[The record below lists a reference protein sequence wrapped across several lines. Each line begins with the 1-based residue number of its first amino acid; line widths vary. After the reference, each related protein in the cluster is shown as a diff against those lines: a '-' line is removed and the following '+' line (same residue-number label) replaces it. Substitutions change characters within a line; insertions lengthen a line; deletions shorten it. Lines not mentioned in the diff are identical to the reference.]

1 MPQPFRDA
9 VTICKTILRNGYDAY
24 VVNMHLQK
32 EIMRGDKIREVDIA
46 CECTF
51 DELVRIYP
59 NAVKSSRDGVIAEI
73 TEGDT
78 LVFAYM
84 TDIEESSYT
93 DRTLMRIT
101 PYMLERLRGLGRE
114 PANLVLPFA
123 ATPTA
128 DTVDF
133 EEFKSGVIHM
143 RGIPDLLLRRN
154 YLLAIRAM
162 RYAANLDM
170 TIHPATWIA
179 IVRSAGRV
187 LDYVPMKDIMEEW
200 KHVEAENMWKFVQ
213 LLYDSQL
220 LHGLL
225 PEIAALDRVIQARDD
240 HGNTETVFEHTIA
253 CMKHYPEEEFHHDW
267 YGTLAMMFHDVG
279 KLFTADYHEGQWTFY
294 QHHRVGAKVSRR
306 LMHRMQLPAQEVDL
320 ICHLVRHHM
329 RFHFMLTDRG
339 LRRFVALDEYPRI
352 IEMARADIKARNG
365 SYTYFNH
372 NHKYL
377 ERAAMPEQMFEPFLN
392 GNEIM
397 RHTGLKPGPEVG
409 TLREKLLSAQ
419 VEGLVQSKEEAIAFV
434 QGYKG

>member
-1 MPQPFRDA
+1 MPQPFKDA
-9 VTICKTILRNGYDAY
+9 VTICKAILRNGFDAY
-24 VVNMHLQK
+24 VVNMQLQK
-32 EIMRGDKIREVDIA
+32 EIMHEDKIREVDIA

-51 DELVRIYP
+51 EDLVHMYP
-59 NAVKSSRDGVIAEI
+59 TITKSTRDGVIGEL
-73 TEGDT
+73 TENGT
-78 LVFAYM
+78 GIAFYL
-84 TDIEESSYT
+84 TDVEEASYT

-101 PYMLERLRGLGRE
+101 PYMLKRLRDLGRA
-114 PANLVLPFA
+114 PANFVLSYDAPSTPEA
-123 ATPTA
+123 A
-128 DTVDF
+128 DF
-133 EEFKSGVIHM
+133 EEFKGGVVHL

-162 RYAANLDM
+162 RFAANLDM
-170 TIHPATWIA
+170 EIHPATWIA

-213 LLYDSQL
+213 LLFDSQL

-225 PEIAALDRVIQARDD
+225 PEIAALDRVIQDRDD
-240 HGNTETVFEHTIA
+240 NGTTETVFEHTIA

-377 ERAAMPEQMFEPFLN
+377 ERAAMPEEMFEPFLN

-409 TLREKLLSAQ
+409 HLREKLLSAQ

-434 QGYKG
+434 QNFKE